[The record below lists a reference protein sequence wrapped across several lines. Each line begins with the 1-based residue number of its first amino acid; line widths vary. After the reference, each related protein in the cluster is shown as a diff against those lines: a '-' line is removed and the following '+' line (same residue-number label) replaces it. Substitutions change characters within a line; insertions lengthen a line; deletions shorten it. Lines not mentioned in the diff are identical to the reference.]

1 MLEVELLG
9 IFSIIFS
16 QENKLELINMFG
28 CLGFKGKINLK
39 NPERTFVIVDNY
51 YRGKKYFGKLIAGKS
66 DGNFLL
72 PNLIIQFLLL
82 ILLFF

>member
-1 MLEVELLG
+1 
-9 IFSIIFS
+9 
-16 QENKLELINMFG
+16 MFG

-66 DGNFLL
+66 DGNFL
-72 PNLIIQFLLL
+72 FL
-82 ILLFF
+82 ILLKIYFILIY